1 MHFIND
7 VPSKSGRK
15 IVIFDEKYSIF
26 SKSPNNMY
34 PVKVRKQNSNN
45 GNWDRCAA
53 LEKTNDKKSNG

>member
-1 MHFIND
+1 MHVIND

-15 IVIFDEKYSIF
+15 IGIFDEKYSIF
-26 SKSPNNMY
+26 SKSPNMY

-53 LEKTNDKKSNG
+53 LEKTNDKKSNV

>member
-7 VPSKSGRK
+7 VPIKSGRK

-26 SKSPNNMY
+26 SKSPNMY

-45 GNWDRCAA
+45 GNGDRCAA
-53 LEKTNDKKSNG
+53 LEKTNGKKLNG

>member
-15 IVIFDEKYSIF
+15 IVIFDEKYSLF
-26 SKSPNNMY
+26 SKSPNMY

-45 GNWDRCAA
+45 GNGDRCAA
-53 LEKTNDKKSNG
+53 LEKTNGKKLNG